1 MPRMPEVR
9 NRRQSKLTSD
19 AKILLNAVALQDH
32 FARMLQI
39 PGAKLK
45 PASLKPGASPTL
57 AQRHGLVKAPPPLLS
72 EQQWLSMH
80 AKSTSRQDSQHE
92 CSICCEHFGMEEQV
106 LLSCSHVFHKQCIT
120 SFERF
125 ARSRCCPLCR
135 TEAYQ
140 KRQVHDGKAAHRHR
154 CAAQIQAAV
163 RGFLA
168 RKWYRHLRRH
178 LPPSNPCLTR
188 KWAAEQLQDNTGRL
202 LKEMAAAQDNLD
214 SLFAELDVSL
224 AQSRQVFSQVAVNNS
239 TAHVLAQR
247 DSNAVML
254 ATSSFAV
261 DGQIAAEEATSE
273 LQVPAYVHVGDPLV
287 ADEPESAA
295 QLYNHGIQWDAVI
308 ALALERGS
316 TECAICLGALDR
328 HGSQGVAWLSC
339 THVYHV
345 DCISLFEAFEMS
357 RGSQPSCPCC
367 RAKYSWKTL

>member
-1 MPRMPEVR
+1 
-9 NRRQSKLTSD
+9 
-19 AKILLNAVALQDH
+19 
-32 FARMLQI
+32 MLQI